1 MIKVNHEVPFC
12 LLNASKKFN
21 DYEFCLPHL
30 LDQNEQYKQHFLDA
44 KEEGRYIIMDN
55 SLHELGT
62 AYDTNRL
69 LYWVTELEPD
79 EFIVPD
85 VWENYSKT
93 VVNAR
98 EWINIPFPK
107 NTTKVAVIQSNTR
120 ETVSVC
126 TQVLKDLGYKK
137 LAYSYGA
144 NHYKKNNPNLPDY
157 LAKALGRV
165 DTISYLY
172 EHGLLTD
179 RDNVHLLGTACPFEF
194 NFYSKFKFIKTID
207 TSNPVMAAL
216 EGVKYD
222 MYGIHP
228 KPGANMN
235 DYADVEFSNVNL
247 DLIFHNTN
255 MFKKYL
261 NNNL

>member
-1 MIKVNHEVPFC
+1 
-12 LLNASKKFN
+12 
-21 DYEFCLPHL
+21 
-30 LDQNEQYKQHFLDA
+30 
-44 KEEGRYIIMDN
+44 MDN

-157 LAKALGRV
+157 LAKAL
-165 DTISYLY
+165 TISLVLDWITATLVVFSGNGILI
-172 EHGLLTD
+172 HSRALTTVLL
-179 RDNVHLLGTACPFEF
+179 
-194 NFYSKFKFIKTID
+194 
-207 TSNPVMAAL
+207 
-216 EGVKYD
+216 
-222 MYGIHP
+222 
-228 KPGANMN
+228 
-235 DYADVEFSNVNL
+235 
-247 DLIFHNTN
+247 
-255 MFKKYL
+255 
-261 NNNL
+261 